1 MRRTEDRRPVLIGMN
16 NPLHSEPKYALFPY
30 PEGCTGHRIFQMLET
45 RIPNLTRKQYLD
57 AFDRR
62 NVVNGKM
69 WDSKEAER
77 GAAKL
82 EQEFWGSG
90 RTIVLLGNDTAK
102 AFRHPR
108 LLLHP
113 QVIGGATWRQVP
125 HPSGRNLWYND
136 ATNRELVARLLED
149 LYRCHVPA

>member
-1 MRRTEDRRPVLIGMN
+1 MNTDRRPVLIGMN
-16 NPLHSEPKYALFPY
+16 NPVSSAPEHALFPY
-30 PEGCTGHRIFQMLET
+30 PPGCTGHRLFQMLET
-45 RIPNLTRKQYLD
+45 RIPDIRRKQYLD

-62 NVVNGKM
+62 NVVSLKVF
-69 WDSKEAER
+69 SKELARE

-90 RTIVLLGNDTAK
+90 RTIVLLGNDTVA
-102 AFRHPR
+102 AFGHPR

-113 QVIGGATWRQVP
+113 QVIGGSTWRQIP
-125 HPSGRNLWYND
+125 HPSGRNLWYNSE
-136 ATNRELVARLLED
+136 TNRELVARLLED

>member
-1 MRRTEDRRPVLIGMN
+1 MSRTDNRPVLIGMN
-16 NPLHSEPKYALFPY
+16 NPLHSEPRYALFPY
-30 PEGCTGHRIFQMLET
+30 PEGCTGHRIFSMLET
-45 RIPNLTRKQYLD
+45 RVPGLTRKQYLD

-62 NVVNGKM
+62 NVVNGKT
-69 WDSKEAER
+69 WDKKLARE

-90 RTIVLLGNDTAK
+90 RTIVLLGNETVA
-102 AFRHPR
+102 AFAHPR